1 MRMVRTGRIPQ
12 GWGVLV
18 FYPPG
23 TLAIPCEFYFI
34 VHLAVFGTYRV
45 RADPTAQ

>member
-1 MRMVRTGRIPQ
+1 
-12 GWGVLV
+12 V

-34 VHLAVFGTYRV
+34 VHLAVFGTDRV
-45 RADPTAQ
+45 QTDSTAQ